1 MRSVAL
7 IVNPNASAVTP
18 ALVDRVAA
26 ELERGGPVELLRT
39 SGPGH
44 AGELARAASADA
56 IVAFG
61 GDGTYNE
68 VLNGLVR
75 DVPLGLVP
83 GGGTSVLPRALGL
96 PRDPVVCAARI
107 AASTTTRRISLG
119 RANGRRFAFS
129 CGVGMDA
136 ELVRRVDAHGRANGR
151 RPGDAVFLLELA
163 KLLGSQGFHLR
174 PRLRVEGMGEAALA
188 VIANGDPYT
197 YVGRLAVRPSPQ
209 ASFEGGL
216 DLVAPHDVGPLGI
229 GRVAW
234 WTIVRPGPL
243 TRRADVV
250 HAHDADRIVITAE
263 QPVAI
268 QVDGEDLGD
277 VHRLEVVAERGA
289 VSILV

>member
-18 ALVDRVAA
+18 PLVDRVAA
-26 ELERGGPVELLRT
+26 ALERGGPVEVLRT

-44 AGELARAASADA
+44 AAALAREATADA
-56 IVAFG
+56 IVALG

-68 VLNGLVR
+68 VLNGLDR

-96 PRDPVVCAARI
+96 PRDPVACAERLAG
-107 AASTTTRRISLG
+107 SSTTRRISLG

-129 CGVGMDA
+129 CGIGMDA

-163 KLLGSQGFHLR
+163 KLLASQGFHLR

-188 VIANGDPYT
+188 VVANGDPYT
-197 YVGRLAVRPSPQ
+197 YVGRLPVRPSPRS
-209 ASFEGGL
+209 SFEGGL
-216 DLVAPHDVGPLGI
+216 DLVAPRDVGPFGI
-229 GRVAW
+229 ARVAW
-234 WTIVRPGPL
+234 WTIVHPGPL

-250 HAHDADRIVITAE
+250 HAHDADRLVIVADD
-263 QPVAI
+263 PVAV
-268 QVDGEDLGD
+268 QVDGEDIGD
-277 VHRLEVVAERGA
+277 LERVELIAERSA
-289 VSILV
+289 VSVIV